1 MSLEIESTEQQEVK
15 LSEHDQ
21 AMVDVVDKSNENL
34 KQTLQTDAEKAST
47 IGTEPEPEEGE
58 KLLAGKYKNVEELEK
73 AYTELQSKLG
83 KADAPSEE
91 DTAPVETNEAESA
104 VEAAGLDF
112 ASLESEYDTQ
122 GGLSEDSF
130 KKLEQAGIPRS
141 AVDQYIAGQT
151 AMQNTFADRI
161 QSDVGGETEYNS
173 MIEWASNNLS
183 SGEQKAF
190 NSTLDNEDS
199 ARFAVQGLYS
209 RFKMAN
215 PQQIGSSRLSGQ
227 TSTATSGYE
236 TKSDMMRDI
245 KHPDYKSDARYRA
258 RVQSKIGKSSF

>member
-21 AMVDVVDKSNENL
+21 AMVDVVDKSNESL
-34 KQTLQTDAEKAST
+34 KETLQTDIDNANT
-47 IGTEPEPEEGE
+47 IGTEPEIEEGE

-91 DTAPVETNEAESA
+91 DTAPVDTNEAENA

-122 GGLSEDSF
+122 GELSEDSF

-151 AMQNTFADRI
+151 LF
-161 QSDVGGETEYNS
+161 
-173 MIEWASNNLS
+173 
-183 SGEQKAF
+183 F
-190 NSTLDNEDS
+190 
-199 ARFAVQGLYS
+199 
-209 RFKMAN
+209 
-215 PQQIGSSRLSGQ
+215 
-227 TSTATSGYE
+227 
-236 TKSDMMRDI
+236 
-245 KHPDYKSDARYRA
+245 
-258 RVQSKIGKSSF
+258 